1 MKINQFISLKNYNSF
16 QLNAQSHHFVELH
29 ERSDFKKLLDEYGDQ
44 SIFPLGGGSNV
55 LLVEK
60 EISVL
65 IAHINTKGI
74 QIVNESDRHVQVKIE
89 AGEIWDEV
97 VQWTVERGYG
107 GIENLTLIPGKT
119 GAAPI
124 QNIGAYGVELKDSLI
139 ACEFI
144 DKSTGEL
151 REVDNAYCQFG
162 YRDSIFKNELRNK
175 VIITAITLNLSKDGF
190 HQYNTSY
197 GAISNHL
204 LENFSNE
211 INLNTI
217 REAVRQIRTS
227 KLPDPK
233 IIGNSGSF
241 FKNPLVSQQQL
252 KDIQDQ
258 FPEIVHFPV
267 DKDKVKLAAG
277 WMIDKL
283 EGKKWTV
290 GGAGVHHKQALVL
303 INKKNATGMDVLELS
318 KRIQSNVFEHFG
330 VHLETEVN
338 IIDHKYTCQL

>member
-1 MKINQFISLKNYNSF
+1 LKINQFISLKNYNSF
-16 QLNAQSHHFVELH
+16 QLNAQSHHFVELNK
-29 ERSDFKKLLDEYGDQ
+29 RSEFKKLLHQHGDK
-44 SIFPLGGGSNV
+44 SIFPLGGGSNI
-55 LLVEK
+55 LLVEE

-65 IAHINTKGI
+65 VAYINTKGI
-74 QIVNESDRHVQVKIE
+74 QIINESERYVQVKIE
-89 AGEIWDEV
+89 AGETWNEV
-97 VQWTVERGYG
+97 VQWAVERGYG
-107 GIENLTLIPGKT
+107 GIENLTLIPGKI

-124 QNIGAYGVELKDSLI
+124 QNIGAYGVELRDSLI

-151 REVDNAYCQFG
+151 KEVDNAFCQFE
-162 YRDSIFKNELRNK
+162 YRDSIFKNELKNK
-175 VIITAITLNLSKDGF
+175 VIITAITLNLSKEGF

-217 REAVRQIRTS
+217 YKTVRQIRIS
-227 KLPDPK
+227 KLPDPR

-241 FKNPLVSQQQL
+241 FKNPIVSNQQL
-252 KDIQDQ
+252 LDIQNK
-258 FPEIVHFPV
+258 FPDVVHYPV
-267 DKDKVKLAAG
+267 DGKKVKLAAG
-277 WMIDKL
+277 WMIEKL
-283 EGKKWTV
+283 NGKKWTV
-290 GGAGVHHKQALVL
+290 GGAGVHPKQALVL
-303 INKKNATGMDVLELS
+303 INKNNATGMDVLELS

-330 VHLETEVN
+330 LHLETEVN